1 MPGGITVGVAVVGGE
16 GVTVA
21 GGREGF
27 GAWAETGGGESV
39 AVPGAGVVGAGCVL
53 VLVMV
58 AGFVSVL
65 VSILF
70 LGVLES

>member
-1 MPGGITVGVAVVGGE
+1 MGGKE
-16 GVTVA
+16 GV
-21 GGREGF
+21 EGM
-27 GAWAETGGGESV
+27 G
-39 AVPGAGVVGAGCVL
+39 VPGAGVVGTGC

>member
-1 MPGGITVGVAVVGGE
+1 MAVAE
-16 GVTVA
+16 
-21 GGREGF
+21 
-27 GAWAETGGGESV
+27 
-39 AVPGAGVVGAGCVL
+39 AGVVGVVGAVGAGA

-65 VSILF
+65 ISTLF